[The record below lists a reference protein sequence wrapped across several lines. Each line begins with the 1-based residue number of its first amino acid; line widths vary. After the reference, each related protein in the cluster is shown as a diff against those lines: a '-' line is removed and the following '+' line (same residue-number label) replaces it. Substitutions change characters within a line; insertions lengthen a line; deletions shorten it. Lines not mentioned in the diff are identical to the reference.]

1 MRDTR
6 SATRAAP
13 ASAAGSSRKRG
24 SAGWI
29 PQDPPFRPQGRRG
42 AIAQLGERLN
52 GIQEV
57 GGSIPPG
64 STKYPLLITVAHP
77 LALCRALAAWMEL
90 PGIRARGRAPDP
102 PPFANADSRHSR
114 RPDTNFRPLM
124 VEAGFRLIGDLLDL
138 RWRSQAPRKMRDA
151 VWAKPRCFCL
161 ETEHQAI
168 SSSAATTSRRGVSG
182 FISRVNQGD
191 GSIPLPSRGIRCEST
206 GRLVDRQRS
215 PDRRECALRA

>member
-64 STKYPLLITVAHP
+64 STKSPHRILTGSAIVRLLPRRRCCLVAALPAAIVTVESFQRIARRP
-77 LALCRALAAWMEL
+77 PRRARRSLRPSAWQRRAL
-90 PGIRARGRAPDP
+90 RAPRGVLRSARDRP
-102 PPFANADSRHSR
+102 CRRRSASARSR
-114 RPDTNFRPLM
+114 RRRRSSCRPASTLP
-124 VEAGFRLIGDLLDL
+124 V
-138 RWRSQAPRKMRDA
+138 
-151 VWAKPRCFCL
+151 
-161 ETEHQAI
+161 
-168 SSSAATTSRRGVSG
+168 SRRG
-182 FISRVNQGD
+182 SRAV
-191 GSIPLPSRGIRCEST
+191 P
-206 GRLVDRQRS
+206 S
-215 PDRRECALRA
+215 PDRTGGSCRWPR